1 MDRLIHDIQALPLWF
16 SITLG
21 IAYVALIVY
30 FFYVLWR
37 YRQSSLKAYLLIA
50 ALLVGQKA
58 SADTPITYGGQNYT
72 LFDSEGYY
80 TATAGSEVPSAYTY
94 DYLVDNVI
102 VPEQFGLPYNYTYWM
117 TEDENGFE
125 TKFIEFYAA
134 NPIVPKGYRLRT
146 ACNTKDHP
154 NRRPKSWTL
163 KGKKHAGDDWTFLAT
178 VTGDTHLPAG
188 KEESRDYWL
197 TDNTKTYQYFRF
209 EVTDIQGDE
218 KIPVSSKISYTR
230 YRMELSELQIIG
242 NKDNINLDLDYAT
255 ISGLQHYYK
264 YTGSDITPTFTVK
277 DMSGNTLTAGTDYTV
292 SYSPATIK
300 EVGTYTLTITGIGS
314 YTGQKTASFKVVQTL
329 SGNGTEENPYI
340 IADANDWYVFGK
352 YIHENVDHMAEKYYK
367 LADDFDNSNEP
378 ITEMIATTKKDPN
391 DGKTI
396 HAPFYGTLDGN
407 GRTLHIDL
415 KADSEDGCAPFRYLE
430 GATIK
435 NLTVAGSV
443 TTPSKFGASIA
454 VKNLLHVGYINGTE
468 IIDCCSRVTI
478 TSSINGDGTNGGFVA
493 VNQTESKLTFTR
505 CAFLGRMLG
514 NTAHSNGG
522 FVGWGESVGSITFT
536 QCLFDPI
543 RITMNPYNSKTFN
556 RGTSPTFDINKPSY
570 FTYAG
575 WGTDQG
581 TQAVALTTA
590 PANLGNKGETHG
602 KMTLY
607 DNALLC
613 NGKYYVTNLG
623 LYDNAS
629 NATLLRDADGKQISV
644 TLSGRTLFKDGNWN
658 TLCLPFDLSSAE
670 VGPLLDGTSGKLME
684 LDTEGTY
691 DTDKKTGFDPT
702 TGTLRL
708 YFKDAKEIKAG
719 TPYIVKWNKP
729 SGYDG
734 NESDHDLTNHVFQN
748 VKIDN
753 SDKTL
758 TRQTVESAD
767 GRVQFIGTYSP
778 VELPIGDKSNR
789 FLGTSTNDNGTPD
802 DNTDDYKQST
812 LFYPSGGN
820 NGDTDNPKYF
830 VNACRAYFHVDL
842 CNGTNVRAYSLHFG
856 DDDGTTGIVDNKR
869 ETITNNRWYTLDGR
883 RLNSK
888 PVAKGMYI
896 YKGKKV
902 VIK

>member
-16 SITLG
+16 SIPFG

-58 SADTPITYGGQNYT
+58 TADTPIGGYT

-94 DYLVDNVI
+94 EYLVDNVI
-102 VPEQFGLPYNYTYWM
+102 VPSLYGLPYKYTYWL

-125 TKFIEFYAA
+125 TKFIEFYSA
-134 NPIVPKGYRLRT
+134 NPIVPKGYRLCT

-163 KGKKHAGDDWTFLAT
+163 KGKKHAGDKDWTILAT
-178 VTGDTHLPAG
+178 ETNAQLPTD
-188 KEESRDYWL
+188 KEKEADYWL
-197 TDNTKTYQYFRF
+197 TDNTKPYQYFRF
-209 EVTDIQGDE
+209 EITAIQGSE
-218 KIPVSSKISYTR
+218 EIQVSPKYSYTR
-230 YRMELSELQIIG
+230 YRMELSQLQIIG
-242 NKDNINLDLDYAT
+242 NNYSANTDLDYAT
-255 ISGLQHYYK
+255 IEGLKHYYA
-264 YTGSDITPTFTVK
+264 YNEGNDIPIDITVK
-277 DMSGNTLTAGTDYTV
+277 DMGGNTLTKDTHYTV
-292 SYSPATIK
+292 SYTYDRKSVATVNAI
-300 EVGTYTLTITGIGS
+300 GNYTLTVTGTGS
-314 YTGQKTASFKVVQTL
+314 YTGQQTASFKVYQAL
-329 SGNGTEENPYI
+329 AGNGTETDPYI

-352 YIHENVDHMAEKYYK
+352 YIYENWNNTEGKYYK
-367 LADDFDNSNEP
+367 LADTFDNSNEP
-378 ITEMIATTKKDPN
+378 ITEMIATTKKDAN
-391 DGKTI
+391 DPTKLI
-396 HAPFYGTLDGN
+396 HTPFCGTLDGN

-415 KADSEDGCAPFRYLE
+415 KADSEDGCAPFRYLAS
-430 GATIK
+430 ATIQ

-443 TTPSKFGASIA
+443 TTSKKFGASIA
-454 VKNLLHVGYINGTE
+454 VNNLHNTGYIKDTE

-493 VNQTESKLTFTR
+493 VNQEGSQITFTR

-514 NTAHSNGG
+514 STAHSNGG
-522 FVGWGESVGSITFT
+522 FVGWNDNVAKLIFI
-536 QCLFDPI
+536 QCVFDPVWVSMSN
-543 RITMNPYNSKTFN
+543 TGSKTFSRYN
-556 RGTSPTFDINKPSY
+556 TNAPSLDLQSY

-590 PANLGNKGETHG
+590 PANLGNVVSKEGT
-602 KMTLY
+602 MTLY
-607 DNALLC
+607 ENALLC
-613 NGKYYVTNLG
+613 GGKYYVTNLS

-629 NATLLRDADGKQISV
+629 NATLLRDTDGKQLNV

-702 TGTLRL
+702 TDTLRL
-708 YFKDAKEIKAG
+708 YFKTASEIKAG
-719 TPYIVKWNKP
+719 RPYIVKWNKP

-753 SDKTL
+753 SDAAL
-758 TRQTVESAD
+758 TRQTVVSED
-767 GRVQFIGTYSP
+767 GKVRFIGTFSP
-778 VELPIGDKSNR
+778 VAIYSADHDNL
-789 FLGTSTNDNGTPD
+789 FLGTGNKLHYPQ
-802 DNTDDYKQST
+802 TDGYT
-812 LFYPSGGN
+812 I
-820 NGDTDNPKYF
+820 
-830 VNACRAYFHVDL
+830 NACRAYFHVDL
-842 CNGTNVRAYSLHFG
+842 SNTSGVRAFSLHF

-883 RLNSK
+883 RLNGK

>member
-16 SITLG
+16 SIPFG

-58 SADTPITYGGQNYT
+58 SADSDITNGGQHYT

-80 TATAGSEVPSAYTY
+80 TATAGSNTSGVYTY

-102 VPEQFGLPYNYTYWM
+102 VPSLYGLPYTYTYWL

-125 TKFIEFYAA
+125 TKFIEFYSA

-146 ACNTKDHP
+146 ACNTEKYD
-154 NRRPKSWTL
+154 NRRPKSWKL
-163 KGKKHAGDDWTFLAT
+163 LGKKHADDAQWTELAT

-188 KEESRDYWL
+188 KEESHDYWFD

-209 EVTDIQGDE
+209 EITAIQGSE
-218 KIPVSSKISYTR
+218 EIQVSPKYSYTR

-255 ISGLQHYYK
+255 IEGLQHYYAH
-264 YTGSDITPTFTVK
+264 TGNVITPSFTVK
-277 DMSGNTLTAGTDYTV
+277 DMSGNTLTEGTHYTA
-292 SYSPATIK
+292 SYSPATVK
-300 EVGTYTLTITGIGS
+300 DVGTYTLTITGKGN
-314 YTGQKTASFKVVQTL
+314 YTGQKTASFKVVNTL
-329 SGNGTEENPYI
+329 SGDGTSDNPFI
-340 IADANDWYVFGK
+340 ITDAKDWYVFGN
-352 YIHENVDHMAEKYYK
+352 YIKEVVNGQNMNTKYYK
-367 LADDFDNSNEP
+367 LADNFDNSNEP

-443 TTPSKFGASIA
+443 ATSSKYGASIA
-454 VKNLLHVGYINGTE
+454 VNNLNHVAYTNGTE
-468 IIDCCSRVTI
+468 IIDCYSSVNI
-478 TSSINGDGTNGGFVA
+478 TSSINGDGTNGGFVGI
-493 VNQTESKLTFTR
+493 NHGKLTFTR

-514 NTAHSNGG
+514 STAECNGG
-522 FVGWGESVGSITFT
+522 FVGWNDVNGDLNFS
-536 QCLFDPI
+536 QCVFGPVWI
-543 RITMNPYNSKTFN
+543 SMSATYSKTFSRYDN
-556 RGTSPTFDINKPSY
+556 NNVPKFSNSEPSY

-575 WGTDQG
+575 WGKNQG

-590 PANLGNKGETHG
+590 PANLGSKGETHG

-607 DNALLC
+607 QNGLECD
-613 NGKYYVTNLG
+613 GKYYVPNLG

-629 NATLLRDADGKQISV
+629 NATLLSQADGKLLDV

-658 TLCLPFDLSSAE
+658 TLCLPFDLSMDQFND
-670 VGPLLDGTSGKLME
+670 LLDGTSGKLME

-691 DTDKKTGFDPT
+691 DTDKQTGFDPA

-708 YFKDAKEIKAG
+708 YFKDATEIKAG
-719 TPYIVKWNKP
+719 TPYIIKWP
-729 SGYDG
+729 SGT
-734 NESDHDLTNHVFQN
+734 NLTDHKFQN
-748 VKIDN
+748 VSIDN
-753 SDKTL
+753 SDATL
-758 TRQTVESAD
+758 IRQTVESAD
-767 GRVQFIGTYSP
+767 GRVRFIGTFNP
-778 VELPIGDKSNR
+778 VELTIGDKSNL
-789 FLGTSTNDNGTPD
+789 FLATNSKN
-802 DNTDDYKQST
+802 KST
-812 LFYPSGGN
+812 LNYPSGGN

-842 CNGTNVRAYSLHFG
+842 NGSASVRAYSLHFG

-888 PVAKGMYI
+888 PTTKGLYI
-896 YKGKKV
+896 YNGNKMV
-902 VIK
+902 VK